1 MVISL
6 TYSKENVEESI
17 PIKDRIRQF
26 QSQNQTEDATMSKP
40 AKQRPSSAAFDLFES
55 QGLIISQ
62 VGGDQIKNTV
72 KYFLIVGIQFS
83 LFSWLALP
91 TNLQSNE

>member
-1 MVISL
+1 MNTLKIFTTIDMIISL
-6 TYSKENVEESI
+6 TYSKENVEENI

-62 VGGDQIKNTV
+62 VGYQC
-72 KYFLIVGIQFS
+72 IVSMSF
-83 LFSWLALP
+83 
-91 TNLQSNE
+91 